1 MINLCC
7 KMNLLT
13 WINRRG
19 ISAAWI
25 YVNLKL
31 FTTFIYLNRRLNIYT
46 RRCMRIVQY
55 YRCSQVVSYHIELVV
70 FLVVVA
76 FAICH
81 VHRNVHLIF
90 CFPSSFSMLSSSSS
104 RRRRLNFLYY
114 FCVHRII
121 IEFYTELCV
130 LWFSPKKERNDF
142 FGQIP
147 ACHKQQKREKGTN
160 MVKFIDF

>member
-1 MINLCC
+1 
-7 KMNLLT
+7 
-13 WINRRG
+13 
-19 ISAAWI
+19 
-25 YVNLKL
+25 
-31 FTTFIYLNRRLNIYT
+31 
-46 RRCMRIVQY
+46 MRIVQY

-104 RRRRLNFLYY
+104 RRRRVNFLYY

-147 ACHKQQKREKGTN
+147 ACHKQQKKERNEYGEIHRFLSSRGILFAPLCHFPTAHMQN
-160 MVKFIDF
+160 NI